1 MKNIC
6 ILTTVIL
13 LFWVNAITAATA
25 QIFGSI
31 QDQITGEPI
40 EFADVI
46 LINNETEVFVS
57 HVHSDVNGRFQF
69 SDINVG
75 EYSLTIRIIGYDVF
89 TQESIV
95 ISVATSTFDVGIIQL
110 QPLEFGLAE
119 VVVEA
124 SRRQIIYRLDRRII
138 DASSSLMGGTAVDIL
153 ENTPSIRVGIDGEV
167 TFRGSSGFRV
177 YINGRPSFHSG
188 TQALQQIPAGQIENI
203 EIITTPS
210 ARHSTD
216 GEAGII
222 NIITRTDFQQGI
234 SGMVNLHG
242 STALSKGADFHIS
255 QQRNRLRWNIAG
267 HWNQPI
273 RESDFHQYKQTIV
286 GGQTTTSVSDGP
298 RRGKNYHYGLR
309 TGIDFALTPR
319 TSLNAEYSITYNRI
333 TRRGDLDYFETIID
347 ANGLTKTNNFLSVD
361 RYSLSNTLNAGTVGF
376 LHRFNNTG
384 HQLSGS
390 FMAGFEGY
398 ALEYFQSDLFNLNN
412 QREHGHRAWEDEIR
426 WTVQSNIDYVF
437 PFSPTGRIEAGWQ
450 YFLYLEDGD
459 YSMQFWDPV
468 NQEFFWR
475 EDIYCTFYFRRGIHS
490 IYLLGAESFNNF
502 DVQVG
507 VRGEHTHR
515 VLRSS
520 VEGADRTVNRFD
532 VFPSLH
538 LAYNF
543 SREQRLTFGYAYRIN
558 RPQLFFM
565 EPYITYRDYYT
576 AEIGNPD
583 IRPEY
588 IHSFELSYRR
598 FLNQQVLQAGLF
610 YRARTD
616 KVERL
621 RVPYRA
627 GVTLDSM
634 ANVGNDH
641 SLGVE
646 LSAQLTLNRWWNM
659 NLNGTVYYYRVI
671 NHIESGGREATS
683 TNYDFT
689 MNNLFRIRRNTRIQL
704 DGHFVG
710 PTVTTQGRNESF
722 WFANLAV
729 RQQFTPNFQSTLSFR
744 NIFNSARH
752 KSTIATPDLTS
763 ITIIHPV
770 HPVIQ
775 LSVNYTFN
783 NFRRNEQQ
791 TREAR
796 DLFEGTNF

>member
-1 MKNIC
+1 MKC
-6 ILTTVIL
+6 IHLTIIL
-13 LFWVNAITAATA
+13 ILAAFTPATA
-25 QIFGSI
+25 QIIGTI
-31 QDQITGEPI
+31 QDQTTGAPI

-46 LINNETEVFVS
+46 LINNETEAFVS
-57 HVHSDVNGRFQF
+57 HIRSDENGRFRL
-69 SDINVG
+69 SDINIG
-75 EYSLTIRIIGYDVF
+75 EFSLTIRLIGYDVF
-89 TQESIV
+89 TTESIV
-95 ISVATSTFDVGIIQL
+95 ITSATDICDLGVIQL
-110 QPLEFGLAE
+110 QPLEFGLSE

-138 DASSSLMGGTAVDIL
+138 DASSNLLGGGGTAVDIL
-153 ENTPSIRVGIDGEV
+153 ESTPSIRVGIDGEV
-167 TFRGSSGFRV
+167 TFRGSSGFLV

-188 TQALQQIPAGQIENI
+188 TLALQQIPASQIENI

-222 NIITRTDFQQGI
+222 NIITRTDTQQGI

-242 STALSKGADFHIS
+242 STALSNGGDFHIS
-255 QQRNRLRWNIAG
+255 QQRSRLRWNIAG
-267 HWNQPI
+267 YWNQPI

-286 GGQTTTSVSDGP
+286 GGLTTTSVSDGP
-298 RRGKNYHYGLR
+298 RRGKNYHYGIR
-309 TGIDFALTPR
+309 AGIDFALTPR
-319 TSLNAEYSITYNRI
+319 TSLNAEYSITYNRV
-333 TRRGDLDYFETIID
+333 TRRGDLDYSETIIGE
-347 ANGLTKTNNFLSVD
+347 NGLTTNDFISVD
-361 RYSLSNTLNAGTVGF
+361 RYSLSNTINAGTVGF
-376 LHRFNNTG
+376 LHRFNDNG

-390 FMAGFEGY
+390 FMAGY
-398 ALEYFQSDLFNLNN
+398 QDDALEYFQSDLFNLNN
-412 QREHGHRAWEDEIR
+412 QREHGHRAWESEIR

-437 PFSPTGRIEAGWQ
+437 PFSSTGRIEAGWQ
-450 YFLYLEDGD
+450 YFSYLEDGD
-459 YSMQFWDPV
+459 YRMQWWNPET
-468 NQEFFWR
+468 QEFFYR
-475 EDIYCTFYFRRGIHS
+475 DDIFNTFYFRRGIHS
-490 IYLLGAESFNNF
+490 IFLIGAESFNNL
-502 DVQVG
+502 DIQAG

-520 VEGADRTVNRFD
+520 VEGADRTVNRFEL
-532 VFPSLH
+532 FPSIH
-538 LAYNF
+538 LGYNL
-543 SREQRLTFGYAYRIN
+543 SQNQRISFGYSYRTN

-565 EPYITYRDYYT
+565 EPYITYRDYFT

-588 IHSFELSYRR
+588 IHSFDLSYRKL
-598 FLNQQVLQAGLF
+598 LNQQVLQAGLF

-616 KVERL
+616 KIERL

-659 NLNGTVYYYRVI
+659 NLSGTVYYYHVI

-689 MNNLFRIRRNTRIQL
+689 INNQFRIRRNTRIQL
-704 DGHFVG
+704 DGYFVG

-752 KSTIATPDLTS
+752 KSTISTPDLTS
-763 ITIIHPV
+763 ITVIHPV
-770 HPVIQ
+770 YPVIQ
-775 LSVNYTFN
+775 LSVSYTFN
-783 NFRRNEQQ
+783 NFRRSDQQ
-791 TREAR
+791 ARDAR